1 MADRKKSKKKQ
12 LDVVEEEKLSK
23 TNKSVLK
30 WLRYYA
36 VVVVYI
42 KIMKIMKTT
51 FDFNFDVYLA
61 FKQHRKHG
69 KSKIINK
76 QFLFVNL

>member
-1 MADRKKSKKKQ
+1 MLYEYSPVCSRIYKMADRKKSKKKQ

-36 VVVVYI
+36 IIVVYI
-42 KIMKIMKTT
+42 KIMKTT

-69 KSKIINK
+69 GK
-76 QFLFVNL
+76 

>member
-12 LDVVEEEKLSK
+12 LDVVKEEKLSK

-36 VVVVYI
+36 VVVVNI
-42 KIMKIMKTT
+42 NIMKTT
-51 FDFNFDVYLA
+51 FNFNFDVYLA
-61 FKQHRKHG
+61 FKQHG
-69 KSKIINK
+69 YT
-76 QFLFVNL
+76 

>member
-36 VVVVYI
+36 IVVVYI
-42 KIMKIMKTT
+42 KIMKNT
-51 FDFNFDVYLA
+51 FDLNFDVYLV
-61 FKQHRKHG
+61 FKQYRKHG
-69 KSKIINK
+69 KSKVINE
-76 QFLFVNL
+76 QFLFVFL

>member
-36 VVVVYI
+36 IIVVYI
-42 KIMKIMKTT
+42 KIMKNT
-51 FDFNFDVYLA
+51 FDLNFDVYLV
-61 FKQHRKHG
+61 FKQRRKHG
-69 KSKIINK
+69 KSKVNE
-76 QFLFVNL
+76 QFLFVFL